1 MLHTKKIRLTLTQKL
16 IISFAI
22 NGICMVAALSYAIGG
37 LSTMRSMVDEIARND
52 IAAITA
58 AITLRDTML
67 AQERTAR
74 RFMILRQPE
83 LITLHGLQSAAFDQ
97 AMETLVMRSRD
108 VAPDGVTSGYKAYR
122 LLATKLFAGKNVEE
136 AALINA
142 AGRVE
147 TAIEKVRIEQQQ
159 LMNHKLKIAGEREA
173 DTAAWALVL
182 ALAGIALAIG
192 VDVVFVYA
200 FSSSIGKL
208 QKATHRIA
216 AGEFDHDPQIPPGDE
231 VGSLSLDFR
240 RMATRLKELEQLSL
254 DASPLTRLPGNIA
267 IERSINRRLREKVPF
282 AMCYLDLDNFK
293 SYNDRYGYIKASEL
307 IKDAGQVIYN
317 VVDSL
322 KDPDAFVGHI
332 GGDDFVVIINTM
344 LAKKA
349 CQGIIR
355 DFDAMIPGYYSEE
368 DRVAGFIEGVDRYGV
383 PRHFPLI
390 TISIAVLNC
399 QPGSYTTAAEI
410 ATAAAEVKDRV
421 KESSGSNYIIV
432 REAGSAAT

>member
-1 MLHTKKIRLTLTQKL
+1 MPHTKKIRLTLTQKL

-97 AMETLVMRSRD
+97 AMETLVMRSSNG
-108 VAPDGVTSGYKAYR
+108 APDGVTSGYKAYR
-122 LLATKLFAGKNVEE
+122 LLATKLFAGKTVEE

-159 LMNHKLKIAGEREA
+159 LMNHKLKIAGERES
-173 DTAAWALVL
+173 DTAAWALGL

-231 VGSLSLDFR
+231 VGSLSMDFR
-240 RMATRLKELEQLSL
+240 RMAIRLKELEQLSL

-267 IERSINRRLREKVPF
+267 IERSINRRLREQVPF

-332 GGDDFVVIINTM
+332 GGDDFVVIINNM
-344 LAKKA
+344 VAKKA
-349 CQGIIR
+349 CQGIIS

-399 QPGSYTTAAEI
+399 QPGSYATAAEI

>member
-1 MLHTKKIRLTLTQKL
+1 MLHSKKIRLTLTQKL

-22 NGICMVAALSYAIGG
+22 NGICMVAALTYAISG
-37 LSTMRSMVDEIARND
+37 LSTMRSMVDEISRND
-52 IAAITA
+52 ISAITA

-83 LITLHGLQSAAFDQ
+83 LVALHGRQSAAFTQ
-97 AMETLVMRSRD
+97 ALETLVTRSRD
-108 VAPDGVTSGYKAYR
+108 VPAGGVTSGYEVYS
-122 LLATKLFAGKNVEE
+122 LLATRLFAGNRLEE
-136 AALINA
+136 TALIEA

-147 TAIEKVRIEQQQ
+147 AEIEEVRLEQQQ
-159 LMNHKLKIAGEREA
+159 RMKQKLKIAAERE
-173 DTAAWALVL
+173 THTVAWAL
-182 ALAGIALAIG
+182 ALSLGGIALALG

-231 VGSLSLDFR
+231 IGSLSLDFR
-240 RMATRLKELEQLSL
+240 RMAIRLKELEQLSL

-307 IKDAGQVIYN
+307 IKDAGQVIYTI
-317 VVDSL
+317 VDGL

-332 GGDDFVVIINTM
+332 GGDDFVVIINNV

-349 CQGIIR
+349 CQSIIR
-355 DFDAMIPGYYSEE
+355 EFDAMIPGYYSEE

-399 QPGSYTTAAEI
+399 QPGSYATAAEI

>member
-1 MLHTKKIRLTLTQKL
+1 MPHAKKIRLTLTQKL

-22 NGICMVAALSYAIGG
+22 NGICMIAALSYAIGG

-83 LITLHGLQSAAFDQ
+83 LVTLHGLQSAAFNQ
-97 AMETLVMRSRD
+97 AMEILVMRSGD
-108 VAPDGVTSGYKAYR
+108 VAPDGVTSVYKAYS
-122 LLATKLFAGKNVEE
+122 LLATKLFAGKTVEE
-136 AALINA
+136 TALIKA

-159 LMNHKLKIAGEREA
+159 LMNQKLKIAGEREA
-173 DTAAWALVL
+173 YTAACALGL

-192 VDVVFVYA
+192 VDAVFVYA

-216 AGEFDHDPQIPPGDE
+216 AGEFDHDPNIPPGDE

-240 RMATRLKELEQLSL
+240 RMAIRLKELEQLSL

-267 IERSINRRLREKVPF
+267 IERSISRRLRERVPF

-332 GGDDFVVIINTM
+332 GGDDFVVIINNV

-349 CQGIIR
+349 CQAIICE
-355 DFDAMIPGYYSEE
+355 FDAMIPAYYSEE

-390 TISIAVLNC
+390 TISIAALNC
-399 QPGSYTTAAEI
+399 QPGSYATAAEI

>member
-1 MLHTKKIRLTLTQKL
+1 MPHTKKIRLTLTQKL

-122 LLATKLFAGKNVEE
+122 LLATKLFAGKTVEE

-173 DTAAWALVL
+173 DTAAWALGL

-240 RMATRLKELEQLSL
+240 RMAIRLKELEQLSL

-317 VVDSL
+317 VVDNL

-349 CQGIIR
+349 CQGIIS

-399 QPGSYTTAAEI
+399 QPGSYATAAEI

-432 REAGSAAT
+432 REAGSAAA

>member
-1 MLHTKKIRLTLTQKL
+1 MPHTKKIRLTLTQKL

-22 NGICMVAALSYAIGG
+22 NGICMIAALTYAIGG

-74 RFMILRQPE
+74 RFIILRQPE
-83 LITLHGLQSAAFDQ
+83 LITLHGLQSTAFNQ
-97 AMETLVMRSRD
+97 AMEILVMRSGD
-108 VAPDGVTSGYKAYR
+108 VTTDGVTSGYKAYSF
-122 LLATKLFAGKNVEE
+122 LATKLFAGKTIEE
-136 AALINA
+136 TALIKA

-159 LMNHKLKIAGEREA
+159 LLNQKLKIAGEREA
-173 DTAAWALVL
+173 STAAWALGL

-192 VDVVFVYA
+192 VDAVFVYA

-216 AGEFDHDPQIPPGDE
+216 AGEFDHDPHIPPGDE
-231 VGSLSLDFR
+231 VGSLSMDFR
-240 RMATRLKELEQLSL
+240 RMAIRLKELEQLSL

-267 IERSINRRLREKVPF
+267 IERSISRRLRERVPF

-307 IKDAGQVIYN
+307 IKDAGQVIYA

-332 GGDDFVVIINTM
+332 GGDDFVVIINNVQ
-344 LAKKA
+344 AKKA
-349 CQGIIR
+349 CQAIIR
-355 DFDAMIPGYYSEE
+355 EFDAMIPAYYSEE

-399 QPGSYTTAAEI
+399 QPGSYATAAEI

-421 KESSGSNYIIV
+421 KESSGSNFIIV

>member
-1 MLHTKKIRLTLTQKL
+1 MPHTKKIRLTLTQKL

-22 NGICMVAALSYAIGG
+22 NGICMVAALSYAISG

-58 AITLRDTML
+58 AITLGDTML

-83 LITLHGLQSAAFDQ
+83 LVTLHGLQAAAFDQ
-97 AMETLVMRSRD
+97 AMEILVMRSSN
-108 VAPDGVTSGYKAYR
+108 VAPDGVTSSYKAYS
-122 LLATKLFAGKNVEE
+122 LLAAKLFAGKTVEE
-136 AALINA
+136 AALIKA

-147 TAIEKVRIEQQQ
+147 AAIEKVRIEQQQ
-159 LMNHKLKIAGEREA
+159 LMEQKLKIAGEHEA
-173 DTAAWALVL
+173 DTAAWALGL

-240 RMATRLKELEQLSL
+240 RMAIRLKELEQLSL

-267 IERSINRRLREKVPF
+267 IERSISRRLREGVPF

-307 IKDAGQVIYN
+307 IKDAGQIIYN

-332 GGDDFVVIINTM
+332 GGDDFVVIINNI

-349 CQGIIR
+349 CQGIISE
-355 DFDAMIPGYYSEE
+355 FDAMIPGYYSEE

-399 QPGSYTTAAEI
+399 QPGSYATASEI

-421 KESSGSNYIIV
+421 KESTGSNYIIV

>member
-1 MLHTKKIRLTLTQKL
+1 MTHTKKIRLTLTQKL

-83 LITLHGLQSAAFDQ
+83 LITVHGLQSAAFDQ
-97 AMETLVMRSRD
+97 AMETLVMRSRGI
-108 VAPDGVTSGYKAYR
+108 APDGVTSGYKTYR
-122 LLATKLFAGKNVEE
+122 LLATKLFAGKAVEE
-136 AALINA
+136 AALIKA

-159 LMNHKLKIAGEREA
+159 LMSHKLKIAGEREA
-173 DTAAWALVL
+173 DTAAWALGL

-216 AGEFDHDPQIPPGDE
+216 AGEFDHDPNIPPGDE

-240 RMATRLKELEQLSL
+240 RMAIRLKELEQLSL

-267 IERSINRRLREKVPF
+267 IERSINRRLREQVPF

-317 VVDSL
+317 VVDNL

-332 GGDDFVVIINTM
+332 GGDDFVVIINNV

-355 DFDAMIPGYYSEE
+355 DFDAMIPAYYSAE
-368 DRVAGFIEGVDRYGV
+368 DRTVGFIEGVDRYGV

-399 QPGSYTTAAEI
+399 QPGSYATAAEI